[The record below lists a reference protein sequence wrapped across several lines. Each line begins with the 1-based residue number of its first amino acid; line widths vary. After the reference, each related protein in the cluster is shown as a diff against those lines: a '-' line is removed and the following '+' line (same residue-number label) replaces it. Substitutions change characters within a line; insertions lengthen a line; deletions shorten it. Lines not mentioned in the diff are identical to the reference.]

1 MTGHCR
7 AWRCSFTS
15 GEPAPLT
22 GTAGL
27 QPSCRRPIIGVLMVR
42 PAGIVLMMAILAA
55 TPAAAQS
62 NVRRVFAAVET
73 SSGRPVV
80 DVTAAD
86 FHLTENGV
94 ERPVVRAALA
104 TTPMRIVL
112 MVDASG
118 PAARLIPDFRA
129 ALNAFADTLPPEH
142 EVVFVSVSDQMRLR
156 MPPTTDRARLR
167 ATISNFSADGGGTV
181 LVDSILEA
189 DRRFLRN
196 AADRWPVFVVLTT
209 ATTVTQGSP
218 PLYEFDA
225 FLHSF
230 SVRAGTAHAIVVRG
244 TQGGGLNTEVA
255 RVMAQS
261 SHGLFD
267 QLAITN
273 SLPDRM
279 KLIAARIASDHR
291 AMAQRYELD
300 YSSGSVTDDIS
311 LEVSVDRRDAIV
323 IVSSRRPF

>member
-1 MTGHCR
+1 MTGQR
-7 AWRCSFTS
+7 R
-15 GEPAPLT
+15 
-22 GTAGL
+22 L
-27 QPSCRRPIIGVLMVR
+27 QPSYLRTIIGVLMAWRTGVALMIAVLAVS
-42 PAGIVLMMAILAA
+42 PAD
-55 TPAAAQS
+55 AQS

-80 DVTAAD
+80 DVTAPE

-129 ALNAFADTLPPEH
+129 ALNAFVDTLPPEH

-156 MPPTTDRARLR
+156 MPATTDRSRLR
-167 ATISNFSADGGGTV
+167 TTISNFSSDGGGTL

-196 AADRWPVFVVLTT
+196 ASDRWPVFVVLTT
-209 ATTVTQGSP
+209 ATTLTQGSP
-218 PLYEFDA
+218 PLHEFDA

-230 SVRAGTAHAIVVRG
+230 SVRGGTAHAIVVRG

-279 KLIAARIASDHR
+279 KLIAARIGSDHR
-291 AMAQRYELD
+291 AMAERYELD
-300 YSSGSVTDDIS
+300 YSSGSTTDDIS
-311 LEVSVDRRDAIV
+311 LEVSVDRKDAIV

>member
-1 MTGHCR
+1 MLLRG
-7 AWRCSFTS
+7 AV
-15 GEPAPLT
+15 
-22 GTAGL
+22 
-27 QPSCRRPIIGVLMVR
+27 VLS
-42 PAGIVLMMAILAA
+42 AALLSA
-55 TPAAAQS
+55 TPVVAQS

-73 SSGRPVV
+73 SAGRSVL
-80 DVTAAD
+80 DISAAE

-118 PAARLIPDFRA
+118 PAARFIPDFRS
-129 ALNAFADTLPPEH
+129 ALNVFVDALPPEH
-142 EVVFVSVSDQMRLR
+142 EVVLVSISDQLRVR

-167 ATISNFSADGGGTV
+167 TAIANFSADGGGTV
-181 LVDSILEA
+181 LVDGVLEA
-189 DRRFLRN
+189 DRRFLR

-209 ATTVTQGSP
+209 ATTLTHGSVP
-218 PLYEFDA
+218 VEEFNA
-225 FLHSF
+225 FLHNF
-230 SVRAGTAHAIVVRG
+230 SVRAGSAHTIVVRG
-244 TQGGGLNTEVA
+244 AQAGGLNAEVA
-255 RVMAQS
+255 RVMAET

-279 KLIAARIASDHR
+279 KVIAARITADHR

-300 YSSGSVTDDIS
+300 YNSGSRSDDVS
-311 LEVSVDRRDAIV
+311 LEISVDRRDAIV